1 MVKGTLKNQIRKS
14 KKDLPV
20 DYTTALFALQKNKT
34 NLLQASRENPACQI
48 FAVRDHIDADMLANK
63 VTQDLYDHNPNAKQ
77 LARDSRKVQM
87 TRSNCK
93 QAAYLPG
100 LVQRNITAMNPSMI
114 PSEDQ
119 TISMLLNHP
128 DNDPFN
134 KPTIIKVMLVPEAM
148 IPAKM
153 EIHYREMTKLKT
165 K

>member
-1 MVKGTLKNQIRKS
+1 MNVEKTCKRKS

-34 NLLQASRENPACQI
+34 NPLQASRENPACQI

-77 LARDSRKVQM
+77 LAKDSRKVQM
-87 TRSNCK
+87 ARSNCK

-119 TISMLLNHP
+119 TISVLLNHP

-153 EIHYREMTKLKT
+153 EIHYR
-165 K
+165 